1 MMHGPMLYSI
11 GHYMRKHADSQPP
24 EMFWWEFVK
33 CVVVWGGATIWSAD
47 LFTRFIDSPSVGF
60 GKWCAGRCWVEEE

>member
-47 LFTRFIDSPSVGF
+47 LFTRFIDSTSVGF
-60 GKWCAGRCWVEEE
+60 GKWYARKCCVEEE